1 MQDDYKNEIRLLNSN
16 QENLREY
23 YKILRRIKEYQA
35 KGFKNVWV
43 DFDLSGKKVKEKTDK
58 AIERIQGIIDNLETS
73 INVAIELQ
81 TDEADLKNQL
91 EILENNHKKANQDAI
106 KEAQRYAVERAG
118 VELEQIRKLEDLK
131 LKLQGQSLEA
141 QRQAINT
148 NMIGRIEDLKNK
160 AKNRFNVKCRRKA
173 RL

>member
-1 MQDDYKNEIRLLNSN
+1 M
-16 QENLREY
+16 
-23 YKILRRIKEYQA
+23 
-35 KGFKNVWV
+35 
-43 DFDLSGKKVKEKTDK
+43 
-58 AIERIQGIIDNLETS
+58 ETS

-141 QRQAINT
+141 QRQAIKYEYD
-148 NMIGRIEDLKNK
+148 RQVEDLKTKLKTDLTLNTG
-160 AKNRFNVKCRRKA
+160 A
-173 RL
+173 RQAINGQIST